1 MSMLKTR
8 EGEIIINRKRGRR
21 GGPAAWP
28 WFRLCLVVWTK
39 QGSQGERT
47 RKLEEEHLWRD
58 VHEVVTFFLS
68 WLPNCVGEK
77 AGVASFTPHFGYS
90 LVYTCTSTVQCRD
103 FPGSILEARLS
114 FYCRELS
121 PFSYT
126 CPFISCYWLCKRR
139 TLRYSQ
145 RGKSAGWLLLL
156 SQASGKAGVE
166 EGFWWCGG
174 QQVAGRERKKLCLE
188 DKKGP
193 GKHSHMKG
201 VFCLQQRL
209 PQDAQSIMERK
220 SLSSAINTSPSPGY
234 TQTHKWLRFHS
245 CGLLLYHRN
254 LELYL

>member
-1 MSMLKTR
+1 MSMLKTQ
-8 EGEIIINRKRGRR
+8 EGEIIINQKRGRR

-90 LVYTCTSTVQCRD
+90 FVYTCTSTVQCRD

-126 CPFISCYWLCKRR
+126 CLLPLYI
-139 TLRYSQ
+139 
-145 RGKSAGWLLLL
+145 LLLAL
-156 SQASGKAGVE
+156 QEEDSALFPAGQICWPAAPVVPGQREGWSGRRILMVQRTTSG
-166 EGFWWCGG
+166 W
-174 QQVAGRERKKLCLE
+174 ERKK
-188 DKKGP
+188 KTMSG
-193 GKHSHMKG
+193 G
-201 VFCLQQRL
+201 
-209 PQDAQSIMERK
+209 
-220 SLSSAINTSPSPGY
+220 
-234 TQTHKWLRFHS
+234 
-245 CGLLLYHRN
+245 
-254 LELYL
+254 